1 MQFKQYPSYKNSG
14 VEWLGDVPEHW
25 SITPLKF
32 AIKNWR
38 NGKWGY
44 DVVEASD
51 DNLVCVRVAD
61 FDRQKGVINTE
72 KLTLRNYKGERVSD
86 CLLNENHILIERSG
100 GGENQLV
107 GATVK
112 FSLNIKTVCSNFI
125 SLLEIKTNYFDLDF
139 IQYYFD
145 HLYSLN
151 VNKLSIKQTSGIQ
164 NLDLKQYVQ
173 NHISFPEILEQTQI
187 VLFLDSETTRIDNLI
202 AKQEKLIELLE
213 EQRKSIISHAVT
225 KGLNPNAPMKDS
237 GVEWLGDVPE
247 HWEVFQLKSAIKG
260 WRNGKWGN
268 EPAAENNICCV
279 RVADFDRTKGVI
291 NTTKLTYRNYHG
303 ENISECI
310 LDENSILIERSG
322 GGEKQLVGATVV
334 NTLKQTAVCSNFI
347 SLLNINPNRVN
358 IFFLQKCFENLYT
371 RKVNEKSIKQTSG
384 IQNLDLKQYL
394 QNNIAYPSLDE
405 QKSIVSYLDAECKK
419 IDLLVDKQYQ
429 LIRKLKNY
437 RTSIISHA
445 VTGKIDVREFGA

>member
-1 MQFKQYPSYKNSG
+1 MDFKEYPSYKNSG

-112 FSLNIKTVCSNFI
+112 FSLNIKAVCSNFI

-187 VLFLDSETTRIDNLI
+187 VLFLDTETARIDNLI
-202 AKQEKLIELLE
+202 SKQEKLIELLE

-237 GVEWLGDVPE
+237 GVEWLGHVPE
-247 HWEVFQLKSAIKG
+247 HWNTKPTKYCFKLITDKAIENNSEVLLSVYTDIGVKPRSELEERGNKASTTDGYWIVKKGDIIVNKLLAWMGAIGLSNYSGVTSPAYDILRIKYNYTPEYYNYLF
-260 WRNGKWGN
+260 RNGDMFTEFKRYSRGLMDMRLRLYFSEFGN
-268 EPAAENNICCV
+268 IKLPVPSIDEQQKIVSFLDTETARIDNLI
-279 RVADFDRTKGVI
+279 TKQE
-291 NTTKLTYRNYHG
+291 K
-303 ENISECI
+303 
-310 LDENSILIERSG
+310 LIE
-322 GGEKQLVGATVV
+322 
-334 NTLKQTAVCSNFI
+334 
-347 SLLNINPNRVN
+347 
-358 IFFLQKCFENLYT
+358 
-371 RKVNEKSIKQTSG
+371 
-384 IQNLDLKQYL
+384 
-394 QNNIAYPSLDE
+394 
-405 QKSIVSYLDAECKK
+405 
-419 IDLLVDKQYQ
+419 
-429 LIRKLKNY
+429 KLKEY
-437 RTSIISHA
+437 RSTIISHA
-445 VTGKIDVREFGA
+445 VTGKIDVREFY

>member
-1 MQFKQYPSYKNSG
+1 MEFKQYPSYKNSG

-25 SITPLKF
+25 DSCNLKF
-32 AIKNWR
+32 ISKIYAGGTPDR
-38 NGKWGY
+38 NRLDYW
-44 DVVEASD
+44 V
-51 DNLVCVRVAD
+51 
-61 FDRQKGVINTE
+61 
-72 KLTLRNYKGERVSD
+72 KGEIPWINSGAVNQVIIKEPSEYITELGLKNSSAKYIPVNSLVMALAGQGKTKGMVAYTSIETTCNQSMAAIVPKNYHYKFLYYWLDSNYQNIRNLTGGD
-86 CLLNENHILIERSG
+86 NRDGLNLAVLS
-100 GGENQLV
+100 
-107 GATVK
+107 
-112 FSLNIKTVCSNFI
+112 NIPCPKI
-125 SLLEIKTNYFDLDF
+125 SI
-139 IQYYFD
+139 
-145 HLYSLN
+145 
-151 VNKLSIKQTSGIQ
+151 V
-164 NLDLKQYVQ
+164 
-173 NHISFPEILEQTQI
+173 EQTQI
-187 VLFLDSETTRIDNLI
+187 VLFLDTETARIDNLI
-202 AKQEKLIELLE
+202 SKQEKLIELLE